1 MLMDSLV
8 WLCVDY
14 YLLSTRLVPNAPGMA
29 AALWALDQS
38 HGDTQDGLV
47 SI

>member
-1 MLMDSLV
+1 MLMDSLA

-14 YLLSTRLVPNAPGMA
+14 YLLSAGLVPNAPGMA
-29 AALWALDQS
+29 AALRALDQS
-38 HGDTQDGLV
+38 HGDTQDRLV